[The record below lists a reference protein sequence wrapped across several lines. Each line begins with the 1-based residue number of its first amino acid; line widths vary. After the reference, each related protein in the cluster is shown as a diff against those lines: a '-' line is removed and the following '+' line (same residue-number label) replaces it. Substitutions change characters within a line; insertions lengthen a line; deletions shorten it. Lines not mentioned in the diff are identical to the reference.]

1 MITNSHTFKYGVF
14 SFFILLANA
23 IPKNLNTLIS
33 GYVDYTYISRLSD
46 NSLIDIPYRI
56 AALKMERRSNN
67 MLLNGNFS
75 IEYHIRDDAYFI
87 GSSDPQDFIFDMREF
102 YLAKFYDQFEFR
114 IGKQIHTWRSVDEN
128 SPVDNPSSLD
138 YYYLFFGGIERKMAT
153 LSLSIDCYIGD
164 LAVNTV
170 FSPIHATNRIPLGN
184 DDFPVELPVYPQAS
198 EIFPIQGLP
207 YEGGIQGT
215 FSTEYGD
222 ISASYFSGYDRT
234 FNLTGVNVYGHGSDI
249 SFPNVDVVYGYR
261 KTNVFGLGGVLLN
274 DWFILRGDLGYFS
287 TLDKNKSIDR
297 PSSFNP
303 AYYDSLHFTY
313 PLMEKATYFQS
324 TFQLETELPFGINLI
339 AQYFTHDTLTYSSD
353 SLPVDQ
359 EIDIPNLEID
369 PEDMEPSNFFT
380 PGMGVPLAILTDRAF
395 LLTLNKSIFNE
406 QLKFSLTS
414 MIDASSIKEKESDP
428 DILGGDHYSSGVL
441 LELKMTYSI
450 DQDLDGTIAM
460 TKINGDSDHP
470 EGASYPF
477 NKMENF
483 SHLRFELK
491 YFF

>member
-1 MITNSHTFKYGVF
+1 MITNSHMFKYGVF

-23 IPKNLNTLIS
+23 IPENLNTLIS
-33 GYVDYTYISRLSD
+33 GYVDYSYISRLSD
-46 NSLIDIPYRI
+46 KSLIDIPYRM

-75 IEYHIRDDAYFI
+75 IEYHVRDDAYFL
-87 GSSDPQDFIFDMREF
+87 GSSNPQDFIFDIREL
-102 YLAKFYDQFEFR
+102 YLTKFYDQFEFR
-114 IGKQIHTWRSVDEN
+114 IGKQIHTWGSVDEN

-153 LSLSIDCYIGD
+153 LSLAVDYDIGD
-164 LAVNTV
+164 LKFNTV

-184 DDFPVELPVYPQAS
+184 DDFPIELPVYPQAS

-215 FSTEYGD
+215 FSTGYGD

-261 KTNVFGLGGVLLN
+261 KTDVFGLGGVLLN

-287 TLDKNKSIDR
+287 TMDKNKSIER

-303 AYYDSLHFTY
+303 VYYDSLHFTY
-313 PLMEKATYFQS
+313 PLTEMATYFQS
-324 TFQLETELPFGINLI
+324 TFQLETELPFGINLT

-369 PEDMEPSNFFT
+369 PEEMEPSNFFT
-380 PGMGVPLAILTDRAF
+380 PGMGVPLAILTDRALF
-395 LLTLNKSIFNE
+395 LTLNKSIFNE

-414 MIDASSIKEKESDP
+414 MVDASTIKKKESDP
-428 DILGGDHYSSGVL
+428 NRLERNHSSSGVL

-450 DQDLDGTIAM
+450 DQDLDGTIAI
-460 TKINGDSDHP
+460 TKINGDSSHP

-477 NKMENF
+477 NKMEDF

>member
-1 MITNSHTFKYGVF
+1 MTNNSHTFKYGVF

-23 IPKNLNTLIS
+23 IPENLNTLIS

-46 NSLIDIPYRI
+46 KSLIDIPYRM
-56 AALKMERRSNN
+56 AALKVERRSNN

-75 IEYHIRDDAYFI
+75 IEYHVRDDAYFL
-87 GSSDPQDFIFDMREF
+87 GSSDPQDFIFDMREL
-102 YLAKFYDQFEFR
+102 YLTKFYDQFEFR
-114 IGKQIHTWRSVDEN
+114 IGKQIHTWGSVDEN

-153 LSLSIDCYIGD
+153 LSLAIDYYIGD
-164 LAVNTV
+164 LKVNTV
-170 FSPIHATNRIPLGN
+170 FSPIHTTNRIPLGD
-184 DDFPVELPVYPQAS
+184 DDFPIELPVYPQAS

-215 FSTEYGD
+215 FSTGFGD

-261 KTNVFGLGGVLLN
+261 KTDVYGIGGVLLN
-274 DWFILRGDLGYFS
+274 NWFILRGDLGYFS
-287 TLDKNKSIDR
+287 TLDKNKSIER

-303 AYYDSLHFTY
+303 VYYDSLHFTY
-313 PLMEKATYFQS
+313 PLMEEATYFQS
-324 TFQLETELPFGINLI
+324 TFQLEAELPFGINLI

-369 PEDMEPSNFFT
+369 PEEMEPSNFFT

-395 LLTLNKSIFNE
+395 FLTLNKSIFNE
-406 QLKFSLTS
+406 QLKFFLTS
-414 MIDASSIKEKESDP
+414 MIDASTIKEKKSDYN
-428 DILGGDHYSSGVL
+428 DIEKDHSSSGVL

-450 DQDLDGTIAM
+450 DQDLDGTIAI